1 MQPRIQGENYQL
13 TLVCIDEYEDT
24 VPHGRIYNASVQ
36 GAVEFRS
43 LTEFLR
49 KMDTLLDAM
58 QYPQAF
64 VAMRSFGEQGA
75 MLEAVTQDSQKREGR
90 RGTFTVRVLF
100 RQNASWQGSVYWLE
114 GGKEENF
121 RSALEL
127 VFLMDSALRQEN

>member
-13 TLVCIDEYEDT
+13 TLVCIDRYENM
-24 VPHGRIYNASVQ
+24 VPEGRIYNASVQ
-36 GAVEFRS
+36 GAVEFHS

-49 KMDTLLDAM
+49 KMESMLDGM

-64 VAMRSFGEQGA
+64 VAMRSFGETGA
-75 MLEAVTQDSQKREGR
+75 TPEHTGEEKQKREGECA
-90 RGTFTVRVLF
+90 TFTVRVLF
-100 RQNASWQGSVYWLE
+100 RQNASWQGSVFWLE

-127 VFLMDSALRQEN
+127 IFLMDSALRQEK